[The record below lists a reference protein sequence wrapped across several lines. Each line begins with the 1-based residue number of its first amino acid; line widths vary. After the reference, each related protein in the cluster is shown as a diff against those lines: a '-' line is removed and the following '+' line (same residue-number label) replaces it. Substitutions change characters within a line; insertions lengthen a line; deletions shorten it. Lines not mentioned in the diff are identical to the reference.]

1 MAEVKKRM
9 VDVVRS
15 SYQPSK
21 DELEADA
28 RVDRTFDKAIAALR
42 QPVDVRYINRP
53 VRE

>member
-21 DELEADA
+21 DDLEADA
-28 RVDRTFDKAIAALR
+28 RVDATFDEAIAALC
-42 QPVDVRYINRP
+42 QPVDVCYITKP